1 MAKKYIDADRSFQNE
16 EWRTCPYNSNYE
28 VSDIGRVRNKRR
40 GNIIS
45 QRVNHCGYATVTL
58 GEPGFA
64 HGKTKRVHR
73 LVAEAF
79 IPNPNNKL
87 EVNHIDGN
95 KLNNVP
101 TNLEWVTSKE
111 NMNHALNNGL
121 RTPWEY
127 KHTIV
132 KKEQLV
138 EIHGLRRLGLTYEEI
153 GKIMGVCPSAIS
165 HRIRHNSYEYIFDK
179 DDFEKDVVAFCELN
193 KDKYK
198 KHPRKPTYGG
208 VCKRVIK
215 KDINGNIVSRYA
227 SVTEASKAN
236 NIARGALSNNLN
248 GRTKI
253 CGGFKYEY
261 E

>member
-1 MAKKYIDADRSFQNE
+1 MRKYIDADKLSENE
-16 EWRTCPYNSNYE
+16 VWRDCVCNPRYE
-28 VSDIGRVRNKRR
+28 VSSLGRVRNKKR
-40 GNIIS
+40 GNILKQNTS
-45 QRVNHCGYATVTL
+45 LYGYHTVCLSESGRRNGITR
-58 GEPGFA
+58 
-64 HGKTKRVHR
+64 TVHR
-73 LVAEAF
+73 LIANAF
-79 IPNPNNKL
+79 IPNPENKR

-95 KLNNVP
+95 KKNNNVN
-101 TNLEWVTSKE
+101 NLEWVTTKE
-111 NMNHALNNGL
+111 NIKHAIKNNL
-121 RTPWEY
+121 LTPWEY

-165 HRIRHNSYEYIFDK
+165 YRIRHNSYEYIFDK

-208 VCKRVIK
+208 VRKRVIK
-215 KDINGNIVSRYA
+215 KDINGNIVARYA

-236 NIARGALSNNLN
+236 NIAQGAVSNNLN

>member
-1 MAKKYIDADRSFQNE
+1 MAKYIDAELLSQNE

-28 VSDIGRVRNKRR
+28 VSNIGRVRNKRR

-45 QRVNHCGYATVTL
+45 QRVNRCGYATVTL

-127 KHTIV
+127 GHTVV
-132 KKEQLV
+132 KKEQL
-138 EIHGLRRLGLTYEEI
+138 IKMHGLRLLGLTYKEI
-153 GKIMGVCPSAIS
+153 GDIMGICPTAVSK
-165 HRIRHNSYEYIFDK
+165 RIREKSYHFHY
-179 DDFEKDVVAFCELN
+179 DDNEFKELVEQFINDN
-193 KDKYK
+193 KNKYT

-208 VCKRVIK
+208 VPK
-215 KDINGNIVSRYA
+215 KIIQKDTNGNVVARFN
-227 SVTEASKAN
+227 SVTQASRTN
-236 NIARGALSNNLN
+236 NIARTAISNNLN
-248 GRTKI
+248 GYTKI